1 MMSDKRIAAMVGF
14 ALIAGMAM
22 SPAPAQAGGRDVAIG
37 VGVGTLLGLGIAN
50 ATRPAYGAPVYAQ
63 PRPVYVQPAPVYVQP
78 QQVYVQPTCSWQKV
92 QIWDPYLGH
101 YVWRKQQVCG

>member
-1 MMSDKRIAAMVGF
+1 MIADKRIA
-14 ALIAGMAM
+14 LIAGLAFVAG
-22 SPAPAQAGGRDVAIG
+22 SVLSSAPAQAGGRDVAIG

-50 ATRPAYGAPVYAQ
+50 ATRPAYGT
-63 PRPVYVQPAPVYVQP
+63 PVYVQPAPVYVQP
-78 QQVYVQPTCSWQKV
+78 QPVYVQPRCSWQRV